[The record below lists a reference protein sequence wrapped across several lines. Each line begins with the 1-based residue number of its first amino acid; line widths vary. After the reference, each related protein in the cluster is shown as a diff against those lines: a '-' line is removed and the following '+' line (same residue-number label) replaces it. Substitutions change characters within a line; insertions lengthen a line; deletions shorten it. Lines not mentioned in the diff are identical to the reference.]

1 MAHMKPQSF
10 IFIGR
15 SGSGK
20 GTQADLLIE
29 YLKDKDPGHE
39 VLHIESGKELREFIK
54 GPSYTEQVTKKL
66 YDGGGL
72 IPEFVVVYLW
82 AGMLIARFTG
92 NEHLVFDGMP
102 RKVHEAGALNS
113 IFGFYGLSK
122 PWIINIDISPEEST
136 KRLLARKRFDDVQE
150 EIDKRLAW
158 YETDVVPTMK
168 YYDGNP
174 RYNLLKID
182 GGRPVEEIHADI
194 VKKLSLE

>member
-1 MAHMKPQSF
+1 MKPQSF

-20 GTQADLLIE
+20 GTQAELLIE
-29 YLKDKDPGHE
+29 YLKKIDSAHE
-39 VLHIESGKELREFIK
+39 IIHIESGGELREFIK

-72 IPEFVVVYLW
+72 IPEFIVVYLW
-82 AGMLIARFTG
+82 AGALIAKFTG

-113 IFGFYGLSK
+113 IFRFYGLTK

-136 KRLLARKRFDDVQE
+136 KRLLARKRFDDNEE
-150 EIDKRLAW
+150 EIKKRLDW
-158 YETDVVPTMK
+158 YESDVVPTME

-174 RYNLLKID
+174 KYNFLKIN
-182 GGRPVEEIHADI
+182 GARPVEDIHADI
-194 VKKLSLE
+194 VKKLGLV